1 MAAKSKKQ
9 TAVDMAVLAPL
20 DWVDERTGAVRGTK
34 WFLFRNVPRD
44 ISWMQTLGSA
54 ALTAFIVQALTGA
67 ILAMYYKPS
76 SEIDPLTGNPIAY
89 TSIQAITDELTLGW
103 LVRGMHRW
111 GASVFIILLFLHMG
125 RVFLFGAY
133 KYPRELQWIT
143 GVLILVMG
151 MLMGFTGYLLPWD
164 QTAYWATVVGINLN
178 GTAPFAGPWLAQFL
192 ASGPEIGADTLPK
205 WYALH
210 MLLIP
215 GALIALIGI
224 HIYLVTRLGVSS
236 PPWSKEAAGRE
247 RTPVE
252 PTGARAASS
261 EEAEAA
267 LMARDLGELNRE
279 DYANYKDDVKKEGK
293 GFFPFAMWHDTVMSF
308 VVVCVITALAAI
320 WYFDADGTKPG
331 LLGPWYTEPA
341 DPGTTDF
348 IPRPDWY
355 FYFLFYLLRIFEW
368 PETVFIAT
376 VGIPTICLI
385 LLLGLPFY
393 DRRRERRPTA
403 PAGRDG
409 RGRAHDP
416 LDGRAYVEGRD
427 GEGGARLRAPPPRA
441 FVGGGARVRG
451 RSSRPCRAPSSSRSP
466 AA

>member
-1 MAAKSKKQ
+1 MAAKSKRDQ
-9 TAVDMAVLAPL
+9 MIDMAVLAPL

-103 LVRGMHRW
+103 LVRGTHRW

-192 ASGPEIGADTLPK
+192 ASGPEIGSDTLPK

-247 RTPVE
+247 RPAVE
-252 PTGARAASS
+252 PTGARA
-261 EEAEAA
+261 
-267 LMARDLGELNRE
+267 
-279 DYANYKDDVKKEGK
+279 
-293 GFFPFAMWHDTVMSF
+293 
-308 VVVCVITALAAI
+308 
-320 WYFDADGTKPG
+320 G
-331 LLGPWYTEPA
+331 L
-341 DPGTTDF
+341 
-348 IPRPDWY
+348 
-355 FYFLFYLLRIFEW
+355 
-368 PETVFIAT
+368 
-376 VGIPTICLI
+376 
-385 LLLGLPFY
+385 
-393 DRRRERRPTA
+393 
-403 PAGRDG
+403 
-409 RGRAHDP
+409 
-416 LDGRAYVEGRD
+416 
-427 GEGGARLRAPPPRA
+427 
-441 FVGGGARVRG
+441 VRG
-451 RSSRPCRAPSSSRSP
+451 SGGD
-466 AA
+466 